1 MFDPD
6 TVALMAQ
13 APPLE
18 GLDLARLP
26 QDLTEVYAEIVTARI
41 RLRELASGQ
50 VLPDTVRNSIKTMRR
65 LASAQEAFVS
75 TLPDREDRSAAAFV
89 AASAH
94 HVCMLADA
102 AATGIENNTEVRA
115 GKSPSPARKPDSARA
130 LPGARDL
137 SPQAGRGKA

>member
-1 MFDPD
+1 MLWGPLMCDPD

-41 RLRELASGQ
+41 RLRELASDQ

-102 AATGIENNTEVRA
+102 AAKAGDGQASYLGIDSISPEV
-115 GKSPSPARKPDSARA
+115 SAA
-130 LPGARDL
+130 LLFLVAE
-137 SPQAGRGKA
+137 